1 MAITIELMNGKRVSV
16 LGDSATI
23 GRAPAADFVVQSPE
37 LRPIHAKITRVAGKW
52 MVESEGDWLLQ
63 VGDGVPGRK
72 HWLQPGRVIRLTESG
87 VRVIFEPT
95 VPTQPAPPST
105 QKNAATM
112 AQKAETAVRLMGTPA
127 PTALQ
132 AQPYPSLLFSQPLPC
147 ETQDGDEDE
156 QETEEQDLKRAVSD
170 FCRAAMT
177 AVPTMLA
184 NVFRERR
191 RLVLGF
197 VAGVFFVG
205 ALFLYARWV
214 RLSRPPVP
222 SSSPRPPISAPVS
235 PAG

>member
-1 MAITIELMNGKRVSV
+1 MAITIELMNGKKVSV
-16 LGDSATI
+16 PGDSATI
-23 GRAPAADFVVQSPE
+23 GRAPAADFVVPSPE
-37 LRPIHAKITRVAGKW
+37 LRPIHAKIIRVAGKW

-95 VPTQPAPPST
+95 VPTQSASPST
-105 QKNAATM
+105 KEKAATT
-112 AQKAETAVRLMGTPA
+112 AQKAETAVRLIGTPA
-127 PTALQ
+127 PTALP

-147 ETQDGDEDE
+147 ETQNGYE
-156 QETEEQDLKRAVSD
+156 QETGEQDLKRTVSD
-170 FCRAAMT
+170 FARAAMT

-184 NVFRERR
+184 NLFRERR
-191 RLVLGF
+191 RLLLGF
-197 VAGVFFVG
+197 VAAAFFVG
-205 ALFLYARWV
+205 AFFLYARWV